1 MSSFIKF
8 IKQKLGKSLIRNYK
22 TKYVF
27 YKIDKIKAV
36 FNKIYQIIDLILYN
50 NIIVNNIYIFIIR
63 DSNDH

>member
-1 MSSFIKF
+1 MFSFIKF

-36 FNKIYQIIDLILYN
+36 FNKIYQTIDLILCN
-50 NIIVNNIYIFIIR
+50 NIIVNNIYIYHKR
-63 DSNDH
+63 